1 MLGSKSKLS
10 RIWQENDEENDQ
22 LTVNGFYGNN
32 LKDFM
37 GRHFQVATNPWS
49 HHVQAP
55 ALPADIGRVIEF
67 LFSMDEYVE
76 FDISIACYLFYNLQN
91 SFTATPRFKY
101 TDYWGYEVN
110 ILEEIARVINFTYT
124 IENPPDGK
132 SK

>member
-1 MLGSKSKLS
+1 MNLLGSKSKLS

-67 LFSMDEYVE
+67 VFPIDHVSMEC
-76 FDISIACYLFYNLQN
+76 F
-91 SFTATPRFKY
+91 
-101 TDYWGYEVN
+101 
-110 ILEEIARVINFTYT
+110 ILRLIYQ
-124 IENPPDGK
+124 
-132 SK
+132 